1 MTQEMLDQV
10 PSQVLDWEEDK
21 ESSGSSRSRTK
32 SSSLQPVSLT
42 TSSGY
47 LVNAKSEKEDS
58 ITGRSFV
65 RSQLSARLEA
75 SGRAS
80 DPIMLSSP
88 TPQAPMRT
96 SLKTKPPFQTQ
107 GLNLGAARSLET
119 TNETGMTSGW
129 PRNPDNSTEFP
140 QMYVLLV
147 TGPYGLLSRIMR
159 QQYLWYD
166 GRWCTGVQQQLENP
180 KMPGAKQEWQL
191 MLKIHGPSSGMDT
204 LVIQTLSSMN
214 FVEELM
220 LPTFSDG
227 LTVIQSEWILKGRQ
241 SRSAQRAS
249 GSLPI
254 SPRGNGGLNLT
265 KTPTL
270 PWSVDLK

>member
-1 MTQEMLDQV
+1 MSSAWNLNTIFPDSNDV
-10 PSQVLDWEEDK
+10 K
-21 ESSGSSRSRTK
+21 ESSGYSRSRTT
-32 SSSLQPVSLT
+32 SMSHQPLSLT
-42 TSSGY
+42 GSCGSQ
-47 LVNAKSEKEDS
+47 ASEKSEQEGS
-58 ITGRSFV
+58 ITGKSYAP
-65 RSQLSARLEA
+65 SQLSARLKA
-75 SGRAS
+75 SGSAS

-88 TPQAPMRT
+88 TPQEPTRM
-96 SLKTKPPFQTQ
+96 SSKTKPPFQTQ
-107 GLNLGAARSLET
+107 GLNLGHARSLET

-129 PRNPDNSTEFP
+129 PRNPDNSNEFP

-241 SRSAQRAS
+241 HRSLRRVS

-254 SPRGNGGLNLT
+254 SPLGNGGLNLT
-265 KTPTL
+265 NQPTL